1 MKIEHKCSNK
11 YYQKVKDL
19 IKSTPLDKA
28 YLSDDHKDTDE
39 NEFKV
44 DAVRLFELYDKLEIS
59 VKSPIGQ
66 TTAYPYW

>member
-1 MKIEHKCSNK
+1 MEIEHKCSNK

-44 DAVRLFELYDKLEIS
+44 DAVRLFKLYDQLTIS
-59 VKSPIGQ
+59 L
-66 TTAYPYW
+66 TTPGPSQ